1 MSKHVTSK
9 HVINERVINERVKS
23 QNDKAWEALFEKYD
37 ILPHIDS
44 DGKFIISASQ
54 IKEYREP
61 RLMAKFDHNI
71 NLPQIFAKNDLAI
84 LPISRGDYIIS
95 HFKAYQPFEVP
106 DKSVTHTSLPAS
118 LQSLDANNI
127 PSEAIAINCAL
138 ASGMLADFLEEDIL
152 YATVSGRMGSGR
164 FDFDIHNCRTKA
176 PTSVSVNNSQ
186 IEIDAAFEGAHSL
199 SLLEAKRDLS
209 EDFLVRQLYYP
220 YRVWRNKV
228 TKKVRPIFLVYSNG
242 IFSLYEYEFQN
253 PDSYN
258 SLVLIKHKN
267 YSIEDTAIALSDL
280 QGVALCAKTVSE
292 PTIAFPQANSF
303 KRVINICE
311 LLNTQEL
318 SREQVTE
325 EYAFDIRQTNY
336 YTDAAR
342 YLGLLEKHYED
353 GRKPV
358 YSLSASGKRIMNL
371 NYKQRQLA
379 FCEAILQHRPFK
391 ETFHRCMET
400 GSMPDTPT
408 IVAIMQESALYK
420 VESMS
425 TYIRRSSTISGW
437 INWMLELT
445 EA

>member
-1 MSKHVTSK
+1 MS
-9 HVINERVINERVKS
+9 EQGKS
-23 QNDKAWEALFEKYD
+23 QNDIAWEALFEKYD
-37 ILPHIDS
+37 ILPHIETE
-44 DGKFIISASQ
+44 GKFIISASQ

-61 RLMAKFDHNI
+61 RLMAKFDHSI
-71 NLPQIFAKNDLAI
+71 NLPRIFSKNQLAI

-95 HFKAYQPFEVP
+95 HFEAYQPFQVL
-106 DKSVTHTSLPAS
+106 DKSIIHAS
-118 LQSLDANNI
+118 IPTNIQSLDANHI
-127 PSEAIAINCAL
+127 SSEAIAINCAL
-138 ASGMLADFLEEDIL
+138 ASGMLSDFLEEEVL
-152 YATVSGRMGSGR
+152 LSTVSGRMGSGQ
-164 FDFDIHNCRTKA
+164 FAFSIQNSHTKI
-176 PTSVSVNNSQ
+176 PTPVSVNNSQ
-186 IEIDAAFEGAHSL
+186 IEIDAAFEGIHSL
-199 SLLEAKRDLS
+199 ALLEAKRDLS

-220 YRVWRNKV
+220 FRVWSNRV
-228 TKKVRPIFLVYSNG
+228 TKKVRPIYLVYSNG

-267 YSIEDTAIALSDL
+267 YSIEDTAIELSDL
-280 QGVALCAKTVSE
+280 QDAALRTQVVSE
-292 PTIAFPQANSF
+292 PDISFPQANSF
-303 KRVINICE
+303 ERVINICE
-311 LLNTQEL
+311 LLNAQEL

-358 YSLSASGKRIMNL
+358 YSLSPLGKRIMNL

-379 FCEAILQHRPFK
+379 FCETILEHRAFR
-391 ETFHRCMET
+391 ETFNLCMET
-400 GSMPDTPT
+400 GSIPDASA
-408 IVAIMQESALYK
+408 IVSIMQKCNLYK

-437 INWMLELT
+437 INWMLGLCT
-445 EA
+445 